1 MPSSPARFTAQE
13 MPICRAVSKRGTT
26 VALMTF
32 EPPPYPPPPPPGQGP
47 YGQPGYPGGMYPQQ
61 PGPYGP
67 PGYPQPAPARGTNGF
82 AVASLVLGLL
92 GGVLLSVIFGIIAL
106 SQIKKR
112 GQSGRGM
119 AIAGL
124 VLSGAWTLG
133 FVALIVIAVVTDDG
147 SVRATHLQVGDC
159 IETMPADNA
168 RVVRMPK
175 VSCTT
180 PHEGE
185 VYDQIRVVEAN
196 FPGQQALENE
206 YQSRCRLSLMSYA
219 PNAASGSDV
228 GIYLLYPTQATWDN
242 GDRDVVC
249 IATTTDKRTVSLKG

>member
-1 MPSSPARFTAQE
+1 M
-13 MPICRAVSKRGTT
+13 CRAAGKHGTT

-32 EPPPYPPPPPPGQGP
+32 EPPQYPPPPPGQGP
-47 YGQPGYPGGMYPQQ
+47 YGQPGYPNQPGYPGGMYPQQ

-67 PGYPQPAPARGTNGF
+67 GYPPPAPARGTNGF

-124 VLSGAWTLG
+124 ALSGAWTLG

-147 SVRATHLQVGDC
+147 SVRATRLQVGDC

-185 VYDQIRVVEAN
+185 VYDQIRVVEST
-196 FPGQQALENE
+196 FPGQPALESE
-206 YQSRCRLSLMSYA
+206 YQARCRLSLMSYA

-249 IATTTDKRTVSLKG
+249 IATTTDKRTGSVKG

>member
-1 MPSSPARFTAQE
+1 
-13 MPICRAVSKRGTT
+13 MPISRAPGKHGIT
-26 VALMTF
+26 VAFMTF
-32 EPPPYPPPPPPGQGP
+32 QQPPYPPPEPGP
-47 YGQPGYPGGMYPQQ
+47 YGQAGYPGGMYPQQ

-67 PGYPQPAPARGTNGF
+67 AYPPAPPPRGTNGF
-82 AVASLVLGLL
+82 AVAALVLGLL
-92 GGVLLSVIFGIIAL
+92 GGVLLSVIFGIVAL

-112 GQSGRGM
+112 GQGGRGM

-124 VLSGAWTLG
+124 VLSGAWTL
-133 FVALIVIAVVTDDG
+133 VIAAVIVIAVATNDG

-168 RVVRMPK
+168 RVVRMPR

-185 VYDQIRVVEAN
+185 VYDQIRVAEAN
-196 FPGQQALENE
+196 FPGQQALESE
-206 YQSRCRLSLMSYA
+206 YQTRCRSSLTSYA
-219 PNAASGSDV
+219 PNAAYGSDV

-249 IATTTDKRTVSLKG
+249 IATTTDKRTGSLKG